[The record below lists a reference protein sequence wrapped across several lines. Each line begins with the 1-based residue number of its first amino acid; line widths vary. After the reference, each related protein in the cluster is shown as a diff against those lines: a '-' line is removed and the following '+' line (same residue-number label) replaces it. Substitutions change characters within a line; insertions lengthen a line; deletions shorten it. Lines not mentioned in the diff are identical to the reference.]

1 MKARHTHLDA
11 LKILGAQLIVLH
23 HLTAYGPVSEAL
35 DRYVPTLAAWF
46 YDYARMAVQIF
57 LVLGGF
63 LAVQHL
69 RPVAS
74 GQLSLRMA
82 LLRRYQRLVL
92 PFIVALLCAILS
104 AAITRHWLHDEFVPG
119 PPNPSQW
126 IAHLLLLQNV
136 LGFDA
141 LSAGGWY
148 VAIDF
153 QLFALLAILM
163 RSGHRLHTNRRL
175 TVLLVATMV
184 AASLYIFNRHEELE
198 NWAIYFFGSYGLGA
212 AAWWAGRARRPLLA
226 TAFILLPTLGALWF
240 DFRERIAIAVV
251 LSLFLGAVLW
261 RRHTH
266 PSHLQVAPNF
276 LQRAINRGGQ
286 MSYALFLVHFAVL
299 MPANAL
305 YAALTQD
312 RDLGPGALALIVIG
326 YWLTSMVLAWA
337 FERWIE
343 LPLARWGLPARK
355 RSSSRAA
362 AEPPVPSTSP
372 HTR

>member
-1 MKARHTHLDA
+1 MQARHTHLDA

-23 HLTAYGPVSEAL
+23 HLTAYGPISVAL
-35 DRYVPTLAAWF
+35 DQHVPTLAAWF

-74 GQLSLRMA
+74 SQLSLRMA
-82 LLRRYQRLVL
+82 LFRRYQRLVL
-92 PFIVALLCAILS
+92 PFIVALLVAIGS
-104 AAITRHWLHDEFVPG
+104 AAVTRHWLHEEFIPHA
-119 PPNPSQW
+119 PSPSQW
-126 IAHLLLLQNV
+126 LAHLLLLQNV

-141 LSAGGWY
+141 LSAGAWY

-163 RSGHRLHTNRRL
+163 RSGHRLHANRRL
-175 TVLLVATMV
+175 TVMLVAIMV
-184 AASLYIFNRHEELE
+184 TSSLYVFNRYEALE
-198 NWAIYFFGSYGLGA
+198 DWALYFFGSYGLGA

-240 DFRERIAIAVV
+240 DFRERIALAVV
-251 LSLFLGAVLW
+251 VALYLGIVLW
-261 RRHTH
+261 RRH
-266 PSHLQVAPNF
+266 VAPNHTP
-276 LQRAINRGGQ
+276 LAPGALRNAVHRGGQ
-286 MSYALFLVHFAVL
+286 MSYALFLVHFTVL

-305 YAALTQD
+305 YAHLTQ
-312 RDLGPGALALIVIG
+312 GQNPGIGTLALLVAG
-326 YWLTSMVLAWA
+326 YWLTSMVLAWG
-337 FERWIE
+337 FERWVE

-355 RSSSRAA
+355 SGSSKAA
-362 AEPPVPSTSP
+362 AERPVQSTSP
-372 HTR
+372 RTR